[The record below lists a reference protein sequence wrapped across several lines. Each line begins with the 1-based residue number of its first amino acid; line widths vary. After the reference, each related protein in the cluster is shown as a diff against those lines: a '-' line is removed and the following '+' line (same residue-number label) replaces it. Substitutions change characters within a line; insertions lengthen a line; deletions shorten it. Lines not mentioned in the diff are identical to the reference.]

1 MKKEIKKITLT
12 EAEKYI
18 NILLNKYKN
27 YDGGLECLI
36 EDIKKNLINIPN
48 SIKYNYKDIED
59 MSAKKEKEFYK
70 KIARFEKI
78 RTAGWDYVYHTLKDA
93 RLTDGFW
100 NKYGYKIDNLLNDF
114 KENYRPLWIK
124 YNKNDKYCLDLNVED
139 YFC

>member
-36 EDIKKNLINIPN
+36 ED
-48 SIKYNYKDIED
+48 

-70 KIARFEKI
+70 KIAIFEKI

>member
-59 MSAKKEKEFYK
+59 MSAKTEKEFYK

-93 RLTDGFW
+93 RLTDAFW